1 VEPRLKR
8 MVEQHDTPS
17 GRIFDLVIQ
26 LLIVLSLI
34 AFTIETLPDLTPGVR
49 RALEVIEIVTVAIFT
64 IEYLLRIFVADNK
77 LAFVTSFFGIID
89 LIAILPFFVAPG
101 LDLRSVRMFRFLR
114 LFRAFKFARYSKAM
128 LRFRRAYDLAKE
140 EILLFF
146 FVALLMIYFSAV
158 GIYYFESGSQ
168 PDKFGSV
175 FHALWWSICTLTT
188 VGYGDV
194 VPVTVGGKV
203 FTALVMV
210 IGLGFVAVPAGL
222 LASAVAK
229 ARETE
234 E

>member
-1 VEPRLKR
+1 MDSWLKR
-8 MVEQHDTPS
+8 IVEQHDSPE
-17 GRIFDLVIQ
+17 GRVFDLVIQ
-26 LLIVLSLI
+26 ALIVISLVT
-34 AFTIETLPDLTPGVR
+34 FSIETLPDLSPAAKRV
-49 RALEVIEIVTVAIFT
+49 LQVIEIVVVAVFT
-64 IEYLLRIFVADNK
+64 IEYLLRVFVADDK
-77 LAFVTSFFGIID
+77 LKFVTSFFGIID
-89 LIAILPFFVAPG
+89 LVAILPFFIAPG

-128 LRFRRAYDLAKE
+128 QRFRKAFDLAKE
-140 EILLFF
+140 EIVLFF

-158 GIYYFESGSQ
+158 GIYYFECEEQ

-194 VPVTVGGKV
+194 YPVTVGGKI
-203 FTALVMV
+203 FTSLVMV

-222 LASAVAK
+222 LASAVSK